1 MLTEMLQQREAEI
14 AQAWEA
20 EFLATYSPVS
30 ARLVKQQTDPHANPM
45 GHILRRDLPLLVH
58 QVLGGMDAEML
69 AEPLENLC
77 RLRSVQDFSASQSV
91 SFVFL
96 LKKVIREFLVAQR
109 VELEDLTGE
118 LLALESRIDNLALYA
133 FDAHAACRERMYQA
147 RVNQEKKSTEQLLRQ
162 INRRS
167 PGGSRSV
174 GKSPGPDDSDQAGNG
189 SNGQGGEAL

>member
-1 MLTEMLQQREAEI
+1 MLIELLQEREAEL

-30 ARLVKQQTDPHANPM
+30 ARLVKQQRDPHANPM

-58 QVLGGMDAEML
+58 QVLGSMNPDQLG
-69 AEPLENLC
+69 EPLENLC
-77 RLRSVQDFSASQSV
+77 RMRSVQDFTASQSV

-96 LKKVIREFLVAQR
+96 LKKVIREFLVEQR
-109 VELEDLTGE
+109 VELPDLLGE

-147 RVNQEKKSTEQLLRQ
+147 RVTQEKKSTEQLLRQ

-167 PGGSRSV
+167 PGGSGSV
-174 GKSPGPDDSDQAGNG
+174 GESPGSEGPDRGDNG